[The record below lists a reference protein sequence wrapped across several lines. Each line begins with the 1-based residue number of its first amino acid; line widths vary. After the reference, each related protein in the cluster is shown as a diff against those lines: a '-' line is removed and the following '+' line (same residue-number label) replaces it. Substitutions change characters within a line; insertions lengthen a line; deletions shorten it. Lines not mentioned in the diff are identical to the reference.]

1 MLWSRCILPHVSA
14 YHGYSGFMQDT
25 SCAAGFRKSPAEL
38 VCAQYEDGIRYHTC
52 CIPTDPASAA
62 HEFGVVVLLVTHIWA
77 EVAQQFRIA
86 RRVKYE
92 NLGRWFIDGLS
103 RYTHDIWNILDT
115 AALLTAFAAGVA
127 RALLLAGVGI
137 LSPVSTADIYMYA
150 IVLGFLRIMTVLQV
164 FEFSGSQILITGC
177 TILLLFWERL
187 FLPNETIH
195 AIAGTVCVCVCVTVC
210 VCVCVCVQ
218 DRCCTWSRS

>member
-1 MLWSRCILPHVSA
+1 VVALHSPTYVSA

-38 VCAQYEDGIRYHTC
+38 VCAQSEDGIRYHTC

-62 HEFGVVVLLVTHIWA
+62 HEFAVVVLLVTHIWA

-86 RRVKYE
+86 RRVEYE
-92 NLGRWFIDGLS
+92 NLGQWFIDSLS

-127 RALLLAGVGI
+127 RASLLTGVET
-137 LSPVSTADIYMYA
+137 LSPGSTADVMLYA

-164 FEFSGSQILITGC
+164 FEFSGSQILIAGY
-177 TILLLFWERL
+177 TILSLFWEWL

-195 AIAGTVCVCVCVTVC
+195 AIAWNCVCLCVCHC
-210 VCVCVCVQ
+210 MCVCVCVQ
-218 DRCCTWSRS
+218 DRFCTWSRS